1 MGRDLVTR
9 LRDRLP
15 LAIWLA
21 AIVAAAWVVLAATRV
36 STELTL
42 FLPRGADA
50 LEETLIEQLRS
61 PSSAQVLLIGVE
73 GLPREALIQ
82 TSVALAQALRASGL
96 YAYVSN
102 GAASWSAREQAL
114 LFGHRYLLSPAV
126 AAERFSEQALRESLQ
141 ERLRTLVS
149 PLGAMEKRL
158 VPRDP
163 TAELQQVLR
172 LWTDPGSADGGEGV
186 WLSADGKRALLL
198 AQGQAPPFDLD
209 AQAAAVSRIGA
220 ELARLPG
227 AESARLLLSGPPVF
241 SVRAREIISRDLLR
255 LSIAAIVLVSLFL
268 LAVYRAP
275 TLLLLATLP
284 LATGVLAGV
293 AAVGS
298 VYGTIHAITLAFG
311 VTLIG
316 VALDYPI
323 HLFSHRSPEEPI
335 SETVRRIWPTL
346 RLAVLT
352 TALGYMAMLFSG
364 FPGVAQL
371 GLFAAVGLIAAAAV
385 TRWVLPILTREAGAS
400 ATRGWIDAL
409 SGRLDSLRRLR
420 WPVPVLIAG
429 GVAYLGALGHP
440 VWETDLGNLS
450 PISAEDRAIDREL
463 RGAMGAPDV
472 RKLIIVFGESAE
484 AALQSSERV
493 AARLEE
499 LVARGRL
506 GGYEAPSRY
515 LPSKRTQQRRQA
527 ALPSAT
533 ELRARLR
540 QAARDLPFRE
550 GLFEP
555 FVADVGAAK
564 AAAALEPAAFR
575 DTPLELRLRSLLFP
589 RENRWV
595 AILPLREVGDDAS
608 LSRLV
613 SALEEPGVHYVDL
626 KESTNRLV
634 NRYRDRV
641 LPLLAAGA
649 GAIMLALGLGLR
661 SVGAVLRVLLPVAVA
676 VVGAIVLLL
685 ASGQRLS
692 MFHLVALLLVAGIG
706 LDYGLFFNRAARDRR
721 EQERTASALLVCA
734 LTTLIV
740 FGVLTF
746 ARVPVLTAI
755 GSTVAAGVALCFVLA
770 AAFSPRCVESGGT
783 AAGTGGA

>member
-1 MGRDLVTR
+1 M
-9 LRDRLP
+9 
-15 LAIWLA
+15 
-21 AIVAAAWVVLAATRV
+21 AAAWVVLAATRV

-42 FLPRGADA
+42 FLPRGADP
-50 LEETLIEQLRS
+50 LEKTLIEQLRN
-61 PSSAQVLLIGVE
+61 PSSAQVLLIGVQ
-73 GLPREALIQ
+73 GLPREALIR
-82 TSVALAQALRASGL
+82 TSVALAQALRASGH

-102 GAASWSAREQAL
+102 GVASWSPREQAL

-126 AAERFSEQALRESLQ
+126 TAERFSEQALRESLQ
-141 ERLRTLVS
+141 ERLRTLIS
-149 PLGAMEKRL
+149 PLGAIEKRL

-163 TAELQQVLR
+163 TAELQEVLR
-172 LWTDPGSADGGEGV
+172 LWTDPGSAGGGEEV

-198 AQGQAPPFDLD
+198 AQAHAPPFDLD

-227 AESARLLLSGPPVF
+227 GESARLLLSGPPVF
-241 SVRAREIISRDLLR
+241 SVRARETIRGDLLR
-255 LSIAAIVLVSLFL
+255 LSVVAMVLVSLFL

-275 TLLLLATLP
+275 TLLLLAALP

-311 VTLIG
+311 VTIIG

-323 HLFSHRSPEEPI
+323 HLFSHRRPEEPPA
-335 SETVRRIWPTL
+335 STMRRIWPTL
-346 RLAVLT
+346 RLGVAT
-352 TALGYMAMLFSG
+352 TALGYTAMLFSG

-371 GLFAAVGLIAAAAV
+371 GLFAAVGLVAAAAV
-385 TRWVLPILTREAGAS
+385 TRWVLPIVTPGAEAGDTRRWIGVLS
-400 ATRGWIDAL
+400 A
-409 SGRLDSLRRLR
+409 RLHILRRLR

-429 GVAYLGALGHP
+429 GVAYLGALGQP

-463 RGAMGAPDV
+463 RGAMGVPDV
-472 RKLIIVFGESAE
+472 RKLIMIFGESAE
-484 AALQSSERV
+484 TVLQLSERV
-493 AARLEE
+493 AARLEG
-499 LVARGRL
+499 LVERGRL

-515 LPSKRTQQRRQA
+515 LPSKRTQQRRQS

-540 QAARDLPFRE
+540 QAAGGLPFRE

-555 FVADVGAAK
+555 FVADVAAAK
-564 AAAALEPAAFR
+564 TAAPLEPADFR
-575 DTPLELRLRSLLFP
+575 DTPFALRLGSLLFP

-595 AILPLREVGDDAS
+595 AILPLREAGDDAS
-608 LSRLV
+608 LSGV
-613 SALEEPGVHYVDL
+613 SALEGPGVHYVDL

-641 LPLLAAGA
+641 LPILALGA
-649 GAIMLALGLGLR
+649 GAILLVLALGLR
-661 SVGAVLRVLLPVAVA
+661 SAGAVLRVLLPVGTA

-685 ASGQRLS
+685 ATGQRLS

-706 LDYGLFFNRAARDRR
+706 LDYGLFFNRAAPNLHER
-721 EQERTASALLVCA
+721 ERTASALLVCA
-734 LTTLIV
+734 LTTLAV
-740 FGVLTF
+740 FGVLVF
-746 ARVPVLTAI
+746 ARVPLLIAI
-755 GSTVAAGVALCFVLA
+755 GSTVAAGIGLCFVLT
-770 AAFSPRCVESGGT
+770 AAFSATSGGT
-783 AAGTGGA
+783 AARAGGS